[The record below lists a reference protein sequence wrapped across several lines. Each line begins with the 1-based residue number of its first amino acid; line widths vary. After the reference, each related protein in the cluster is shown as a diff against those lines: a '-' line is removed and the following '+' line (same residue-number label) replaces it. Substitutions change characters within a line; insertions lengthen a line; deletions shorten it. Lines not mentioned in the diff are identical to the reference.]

1 MHLIRKIGL
10 GLTSMFNKDTPKH
23 ETRVSCVG
31 RVSNRH
37 GRLKSALRH
46 AILVGCGR
54 CFTLTSMFNKDTPK
68 HETRVPCV
76 GRVSTRHGRLKSAL
90 RHAILVG
97 CGRCFTLSLSAALIS
112 SAALAQSQQFVN
124 ILTGG
129 QSGVYY
135 PLGVALSQIYAKAIP
150 NTRSTAQVTKAS
162 AENLNLLQAGRG
174 ELALALGDSV
184 SNAWKGDAESGF
196 KTKLDKLR
204 GLSATYNNYIQIVA
218 NADSGIKTLADL
230 KGKRISVGAAKSG
243 TELNAR
249 AILKA
254 AGLTYADL
262 GKVEYLPFGE
272 SVELMKN
279 RQLDA
284 TLQSAG
290 LGVASIRD
298 LATAIKI
305 VVVAVPADVVA
316 KVGDAAYQP
325 TIIPANTYT
334 GQTADVATAAIP
346 NFLVTHAG
354 VSDDLA
360 YQMAKS
366 MYENIDTLYAAHNAA
381 KAIKRD
387 NAIKGMPIPLHPGAA
402 KYYKEVGLLK

>member
-1 MHLIRKIGL
+1 MRLIKKI
-10 GLTSMFNKDTPKH
+10 
-23 ETRVSCVG
+23 
-31 RVSNRH
+31 
-37 GRLKSALRH
+37 
-46 AILVGCGR
+46 
-54 CFTLTSMFNKDTPK
+54 TL
-68 HETRVPCV
+68 
-76 GRVSTRHGRLKSAL
+76 A
-90 RHAILVG
+90 
-97 CGRCFTLSLSAALIS
+97 LSLGVALVS
-112 SAALAQSQQFVN
+112 SNALAQQQFVN
-124 ILTGG
+124 VLTGG

-150 NTRSTAQVTKAS
+150 DARSTAQVTKAS

-174 ELALALGDSV
+174 ELALSLADSV
-184 SNAWKGDAESGF
+184 SDAWKGDAEAGF

-230 KGKRISVGAAKSG
+230 KGKRVSVGAAKSG

-298 LATAIKI
+298 LATSIKI
-305 VVVAVPADVVA
+305 VVIPVPADVVK
-316 KVGDAAYQP
+316 KVGDEAYQA
-325 TIIPANTYT
+325 TIIPANTYA

-346 NFLVTHAG
+346 NFLVTHSG
-354 VSDDLA
+354 VSDELA
-360 YQMAKS
+360 YQMAKT
-366 MYENIDTLYAAHNAA
+366 MYDNIDTLYAAHNAA

-402 KYYKEVGLLK
+402 KYYKEVGLIK

>member
-1 MHLIRKIGL
+1 MRFMKKLGLAIGL
-10 GLTSMFNKDTPKH
+10 AASVIATSA
-23 ETRVSCVG
+23 V
-31 RVSNRH
+31 
-37 GRLKSALRH
+37 
-46 AILVGCGR
+46 
-54 CFTLTSMFNKDTPK
+54 
-68 HETRVPCV
+68 
-76 GRVSTRHGRLKSAL
+76 
-90 RHAILVG
+90 
-97 CGRCFTLSLSAALIS
+97 
-112 SAALAQSQQFVN
+112 AQQQFVN
-124 ILTGG
+124 VLTGG

-150 NTRSTAQVTKAS
+150 NARATAQVTKAS

-174 ELALALGDSV
+174 ELGFSLGDSV
-184 SNAWKGDAESGF
+184 SDAWKGDEEAGF

-298 LATAIKI
+298 LATSIKI
-305 VVVAVPADVVA
+305 MVIPVPADVVA

-325 TIIPANTYT
+325 AVIPANTYT

-346 NFLVTHAG
+346 NFLITHAG

-360 YQMAKS
+360 YQMTKS
-366 MYENIDTLYAAHNAA
+366 LYDNLDTMYAAHNAA
-381 KAIKRD
+381 KAIKRE
-387 NAIKGMPIPLHPGAA
+387 NALNGMPVPLHPGAA
-402 KYYKEVGLLK
+402 RYYKEVGLIK

>member
-1 MHLIRKIGL
+1 MRVIQKVGL
-10 GLTSMFNKDTPKH
+10 G
-23 ETRVSCVG
+23 
-31 RVSNRH
+31 
-37 GRLKSALRH
+37 
-46 AILVGCGR
+46 
-54 CFTLTSMFNKDTPK
+54 
-68 HETRVPCV
+68 
-76 GRVSTRHGRLKSAL
+76 
-90 RHAILVG
+90 
-97 CGRCFTLSLSAALIS
+97 LSLSAALFS
-112 SAALAQSQQFVN
+112 GAALAQQQFVN

-135 PLGVALSQIYAKAIP
+135 PVGVALSQIYAKAIP
-150 NTRSTAQVTKAS
+150 NVRATAQVTKAS

-174 ELALALGDSV
+174 ELAIALGDAV
-184 SNAWKGDAESGF
+184 SAAARGDEEAGF

-204 GLSATYNNYIQIVA
+204 GISGTYNNYIQIVA

-230 KGKRISVGAAKSG
+230 KGKKISVGAAKSG

-254 AGLTYADL
+254 AGITYADL
-262 GKVEYLPFGE
+262 GKVEYLAFGE

-298 LATAIKI
+298 LATAVNII
-305 VVVAVPADVVA
+305 VIPVPADVVA

-325 TIIPANTYT
+325 AIIPANTYT
-334 GQTADVATAAIP
+334 GQTTDIATAAIP
-346 NFLVTHAG
+346 NFLITHSG

-360 YQMAKS
+360 YQMTKS
-366 MYENIDTLYAAHNAA
+366 MYENLDTLYAAHNSA
-381 KAIKRD
+381 KTIKRE
-387 NAIKGMPIPLHPGAA
+387 NAVKGMPVPLHPGAA
-402 KYYKEVGLLK
+402 RYYKEVGLIK